1 MQMPGFDCTRQ
12 AASPQP
18 ANVADR
24 YTVLIFWPHTRG
36 QRLKSVIRKIERQ
49 IAHSGASTTLII
61 YRDALRRGE
70 GKLRCIHSPILLGF
84 QLITAALIVLLHRAK
99 LMDRA
104 ITSHVNGELLQI
116 AIAGFRR
123 QDKVIAILFDIVL
136 LPVAGLVA
144 GNQHKRRITG
154 GIFQPKLP

>member
-1 MQMPGFDCTRQ
+1 MLTQVP
-12 AASPQP
+12 
-18 ANVADR
+18 
-24 YTVLIFWPHTRG
+24 L
-36 QRLKSVIRKIERQ
+36 L
-49 IAHSGASTTLII
+49 TLII

-70 GKLRCIHSPILLGF
+70 GKFRCIHSPILLGF

-99 LMDRA
+99 LMDCA

-144 GNQHKRRITG
+144 GNQHKRRILRWHLSAR
-154 GIFQPKLP
+154 LP

>member
-1 MQMPGFDCTRQ
+1 MLLADILCLNFL
-12 AASPQP
+12 AAYARPEVEKYYPEKSS
-18 ANVADR
+18 DR
-24 YTVLIFWPHTRG
+24 LLTQVPL
-36 QRLKSVIRKIERQ
+36 L
-49 IAHSGASTTLII
+49 TLII

-70 GKLRCIHSPILLGF
+70 GKFRCIHSPILLGF

-99 LMDRA
+99 LMDCA

-144 GNQHKRRITG
+144 GQSA
-154 GIFQPKLP
+154 